1 MTKLNQIIAIEGGLK
16 TSSKRDI
23 TDAYHKIQKT
33 PLLNGISRTYAPKDD
48 DGDNLP
54 AERTLVQTRVEDV
67 LTEVSDSLTKL
78 FDITL
83 TKETANGSATA
94 DVVVD
99 NKVIVKKAP
108 VTYLLFLEKQLV
120 DLKTFVASLPT
131 LDPSETWNKNEATGD
146 WATDVSQTVKTKKV
160 PYNWVKSEA
169 TDKHPAQV
177 EIFNEDRIVGTWSTT
192 KFSGA
197 IPRVRHNT
205 LLSRVDALLAAVK
218 FAREEANSVEITD
231 VKTGAQVFD
240 YLFSA

>member
-16 TSSKRDI
+16 TSSKRDV

-33 PLLNGISRTYAPKDD
+33 TLLNGISRTYAPKDD
-48 DGDNLP
+48 DGDQLP
-54 AERTLVQTRVEDV
+54 AEKTLVQTRVEDV

-94 DVVVD
+94 DVVVG
-99 NKVIVKKAP
+99 NKTIVSKAP

-120 DLKTFVASLPT
+120 DLKTFVTALPT
-131 LDPSETWNKNEATGD
+131 LDPSETWSVSEATGD
-146 WATDVSQTVKTKKV
+146 WATEVSQTVKTKKV

-177 EIFNEDRIVGTWSTT
+177 EIFNQDVIVGTWSTT

-197 IPRVRHNT
+197 LPKPRHNA
-205 LLSRVDALLAAVK
+205 LLSRVDDLLTAVK
-218 FAREEANSVEITD
+218 FAREEANSADVTD
-231 VKTGAQVFD
+231 AKTGAQVFD
-240 YLFSA
+240 YLFAV